1 MDTSVYVTRMIYAH
15 RGKPLCEALPLKVK
29 SIEFVSFSSA
39 YFYRYI
45 FSDCG
50 IWKSSRGKL
59 VIVRRIMRVE
69 LIILFL
75 RVNRCQRSVRCSVLT

>member
-45 FSDCG
+45 FSD
-50 IWKSSRGKL
+50 WNMEKFEGKTRHRASNYA
-59 VIVRRIMRVE
+59 RRTDYPVSAR
-69 LIILFL
+69 
-75 RVNRCQRSVRCSVLT
+75 